1 MIHSTERNRRCSKM
15 KLSQMLIAKSEAIAL
30 NHRKPETIRRL
41 RMKEKTTL
49 TPTTATVMDTTA
61 PAAPAVPV
69 VVQLAPVLQ
78 EHQRSAQFHSS
89 FRRLYQAFQALARA
103 TKAVEARLV
112 KLRMAIQPSLL
123 TPQSISLVVVLTLR
137 ATSSPTASRELSG

>member
-1 MIHSTERNRRCSKM
+1 
-15 KLSQMLIAKSEAIAL
+15 MLIAKSEAIAL

-61 PAAPAVPV
+61 PAAPDPVPV

-89 FRRLYQAFQALARA
+89 FRGLYQTFQALARA

-112 KLRMAIQPSLL
+112 KLRMAIQLSLL
-123 TPQSISLVVVLTLR
+123 TPQSTSLVVVSTLR
-137 ATSSPTASRELSG
+137 ATRSPTTASRELSG